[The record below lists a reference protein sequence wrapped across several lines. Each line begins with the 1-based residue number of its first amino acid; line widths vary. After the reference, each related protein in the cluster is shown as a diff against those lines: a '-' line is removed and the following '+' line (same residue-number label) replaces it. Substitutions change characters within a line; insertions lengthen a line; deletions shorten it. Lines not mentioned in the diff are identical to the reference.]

1 MKNSPYTQNFIANDE
16 LEIVELLN
24 EISKIE
30 ENTLL
35 DKIVTYCEKFDLDP
49 QEIGDTLGD
58 SEQFKLMLHTEL
70 ELNHVFPM
78 TKEPTIQIDE
88 W

>member
-1 MKNSPYTQNFIANDE
+1 MTNSDYTQNFMANNE

-24 EISKIE
+24 EISKIP
-30 ENTLL
+30 ENSLL
-35 DKIVTYCEKFDLDP
+35 DKIVSYCEKFDLDP
-49 QEIGDTLGD
+49 KEIGDTLGD

-70 ELNHVFPM
+70 ELNHVFPKS
-78 TKEPTIQIDE
+78 KEPTEKIDC